1 MLVLGRK
8 KGESIVIN
16 DEIELKIISIEGDT
30 VKLGV
35 EAPKNIAIHRKEVYE
50 AIQSENKLA
59 AIQEFSLEDLKEFQK
74 KTRSKGVD
82 DEFL

>member
-16 DEIELKIISIEGDT
+16 DEIELKIISVEGDT

-59 AIQEFSLEDLKEFQK
+59 AMQEFSLDDLKEFQK
-74 KTRSKGVD
+74 KTSSNGPKS
-82 DEFL
+82 

>member
-16 DEIELKIISIEGDT
+16 DEIELKIISIDGDT

-59 AIQEFSLEDLKEFQK
+59 AMQEFSLEDLKEFRR
-74 KTRSKGVD
+74 KTSS
-82 DEFL
+82 

>member
-16 DEIELKIISIEGDT
+16 DEIELKIISIDGDT

-50 AIQSENKLA
+50 AIQAENKLA
-59 AIQEFSLEDLKEFQK
+59 AMQEFSLEDLKEFRK
-74 KTRSKGVD
+74 KASS
-82 DEFL
+82 

>member
-16 DEIELKIISIEGDT
+16 DEIELKIISIDGDT
-30 VKLGV
+30 VKIGV

-59 AIQEFSLEDLKEFQK
+59 AMQEFSMEDLKEFRK
-74 KTRSKGVD
+74 KTSS
-82 DEFL
+82 

>member
-16 DEIELKIISIEGDT
+16 DEIELKIISIDGDT
-30 VKLGV
+30 VKLGI

-59 AIQEFSLEDLKEFQK
+59 AMQEFSLEDLKEFRK
-74 KTRSKGVD
+74 KTSS
-82 DEFL
+82 

>member
-30 VKLGV
+30 VKLGI

-59 AIQEFSLEDLKEFQK
+59 AMQEFSLEDLKEFRK
-74 KTRSKGVD
+74 KTRS
-82 DEFL
+82 

>member
-59 AIQEFSLEDLKEFQK
+59 AMQEFSLEDLKEFRR
-74 KTRSKGVD
+74 KTSS
-82 DEFL
+82 

>member
-59 AIQEFSLEDLKEFQK
+59 AMQEFSLEDLKEFQK
-74 KTRSKGVD
+74 SNSSKGPKS
-82 DEFL
+82 

>member
-16 DEIELKIISIEGDT
+16 DEIELKIISIDGDT
-30 VKLGV
+30 VKLGI

-59 AIQEFSLEDLKEFQK
+59 AMQEFSLEDLKEFQK
-74 KTRSKGVD
+74 KTK
-82 DEFL
+82 L

>member
-16 DEIELKIISIEGDT
+16 DEIELKIISIDGDT

-59 AIQEFSLEDLKEFQK
+59 AMQEFSLEDLREFRK
-74 KTRSKGVD
+74 KTSS
-82 DEFL
+82 

>member
-35 EAPKNIAIHRKEVYE
+35 EAPENIAIHRKEVYE

-59 AIQEFSLEDLKEFQK
+59 AMQEFSLEDLKEFQK
-74 KTRSKGVD
+74 SNSSKGPKS
-82 DEFL
+82 

>member
-1 MLVLGRK
+1 MLVLGRT

>member
-16 DEIELKIISIEGDT
+16 DEIELKIISIDGDT

-59 AIQEFSLEDLKEFQK
+59 AMQEFSLEDLKEFQK
-74 KTRSKGVD
+74 KTK
-82 DEFL
+82 L

>member
-30 VKLGV
+30 VKIGV

-59 AIQEFSLEDLKEFQK
+59 AMQEFSLEDLKEFQK
-74 KTRSKGVD
+74 SNSSK
-82 DEFL
+82 EPKS

>member
-16 DEIELKIISIEGDT
+16 DEIELKIISVEGDT
-30 VKLGV
+30 VKIGV
-35 EAPKNIAIHRKEVYE
+35 EAPKNIAIHRKEIYE

-59 AIQEFSLEDLKEFQK
+59 AMQEFSLDDLKAFQK
-74 KTRSKGVD
+74 RTSS
-82 DEFL
+82 

>member
-74 KTRSKGVD
+74 KTR
-82 DEFL
+82 L

>member
-16 DEIELKIISIEGDT
+16 DEIELKIISIDGDT
-30 VKLGV
+30 VKLGI
-35 EAPKNIAIHRKEVYE
+35 EAPKNIALHRKEVYE

-59 AIQEFSLEDLKEFQK
+59 AMQEFSLEDLKEFRK
-74 KTRSKGVD
+74 KTSS
-82 DEFL
+82 

>member
-59 AIQEFSLEDLKEFQK
+59 AMQEFSLEDLKEFQK
-74 KTRSKGVD
+74 RTRS
-82 DEFL
+82 

>member
-16 DEIELKIISIEGDT
+16 DEIELKIISIDGDT

-50 AIQSENKLA
+50 AIQAENKLA
-59 AIQEFSLEDLKEFQK
+59 AMQEFSLEDLKEFRR
-74 KTRSKGVD
+74 KTSS
-82 DEFL
+82 

>member
-16 DEIELKIISIEGDT
+16 DEIELKIISIDGDT

-59 AIQEFSLEDLKEFQK
+59 AMQEFSLEDLKEFQK
-74 KTRSKGVD
+74 SNSSKGPKS
-82 DEFL
+82 

>member
-16 DEIELKIISIEGDT
+16 DEIELKIISVEGDT
-30 VKLGV
+30 VKIGV
-35 EAPKNIAIHRKEVYE
+35 EAPKNIAIHRKEIYE

-59 AIQEFSLEDLKEFQK
+59 AMQEFSLDDLKEFQK
-74 KTRSKGVD
+74 RTSS
-82 DEFL
+82 

>member
-30 VKLGV
+30 VKIGV

-59 AIQEFSLEDLKEFQK
+59 AMQEFSLEDLKEFQK
-74 KTRSKGVD
+74 SNSSKGPKS
-82 DEFL
+82 

>member
-16 DEIELKIISIEGDT
+16 DEIELKIISIDGDT

-59 AIQEFSLEDLKEFQK
+59 AMQEFSLEDLKEFRK
-74 KTRSKGVD
+74 NTSS
-82 DEFL
+82 

>member
-16 DEIELKIISIEGDT
+16 DEIELKIISIDGDT

-59 AIQEFSLEDLKEFQK
+59 AMQEFSLEDLKEFRK
-74 KTRSKGVD
+74 KTSS
-82 DEFL
+82 